1 MEHDRPADDGVSL
14 HPWYGPCDGLARGE
28 CAECENVAAG
38 VFSAW
43 RADWEK
49 RRTNAGTAAAVEPC
63 HGPFN
68 ALHCHST
75 RSRARNLWQ
84 CRPAPGWPRP

>member
-14 HPWYGPCDGLARGE
+14 HPWYDPCDGLAGGE
-28 CAECENVAAG
+28 CAECENVTAG

-49 RRTNAGTAAAVEPC
+49 RGANAG
-63 HGPFN
+63 
-68 ALHCHST
+68 
-75 RSRARNLWQ
+75 
-84 CRPAPGWPRP
+84 